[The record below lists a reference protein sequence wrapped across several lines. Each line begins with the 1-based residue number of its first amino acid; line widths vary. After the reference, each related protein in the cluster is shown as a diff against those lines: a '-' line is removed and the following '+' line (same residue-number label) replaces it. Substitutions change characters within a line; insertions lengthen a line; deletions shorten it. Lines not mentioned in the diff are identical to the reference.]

1 MEPGSKVF
9 SPSSKESRKPSFISR
24 SAASSTKASMPSIKN
39 FMNSTLESE
48 PFSTSDKEA
57 LDIDTANSSQ
67 FNLST
72 GQIRNGFAKLYT
84 QNLESIELPLYLL
97 PSDIHT
103 GNILK
108 ISITR
113 DKPAEISR
121 RSFIKG
127 LQDSILSK
135 EDNF

>member
-1 MEPGSKVF
+1 MEPSSKVF
-9 SPSSKESRKPSFISR
+9 SPSSKESKKASFISR
-24 SAASSTKASMPSIKN
+24 PAATSPKASMPSIKN
-39 FMNSTLESE
+39 FINSTLESE
-48 PFSTSDKEA
+48 PFSTSNKEA
-57 LDIDTANSSQ
+57 LDIDKANNSQ
-67 FNLST
+67 FNLSI
-72 GQIRNGFAKLYT
+72 GQIRDGFAKLYT
-84 QNLESIELPLYLL
+84 ENLESIELPLSLL

-127 LQDSILSK
+127 LQDTILSK
-135 EDNF
+135 GDNF